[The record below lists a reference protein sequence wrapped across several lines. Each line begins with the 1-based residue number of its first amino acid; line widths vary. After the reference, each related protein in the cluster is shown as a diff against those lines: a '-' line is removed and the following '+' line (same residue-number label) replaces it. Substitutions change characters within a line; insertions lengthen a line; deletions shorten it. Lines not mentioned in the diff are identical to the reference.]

1 MAYIGNRPVSGD
13 NNSFRVLDD
22 IKTHTFSFDGS
33 SSSVVS
39 TSDNTITHLGHRLV
53 QGQRVTYTDGT
64 GSAIG
69 GLTDGTVYFVIMN
82 DANSFKLASSA
93 SNAAAG
99 TAVNLSALGSGT
111 AHNITVAFD
120 GVNTKFKATFNNG
133 TEADV
138 TRVAQIQ
145 ISLNNVIQQPQNTPT
160 PTSGF
165 GFESDSVI
173 VFASAPA
180 STVTFWGVLFANN
193 FPTFEI
199 SDNEV
204 DNFTGDGS
212 TTDFTLSK
220 SPASN
225 ENIIVTIDGVV
236 QYPSDNST
244 TRAYNTVANTL
255 QFSAAPADGADIQ
268 VRHIGFAGPDESGGV
283 TAFYGRTGS
292 VFLNNS
298 DNIVVNDAE
307 VTGNL
312 TVQGDTTT
320 LNTTLRNVELL
331 RVDGND
337 TVAAGIITQR
347 GSGDILKLYD
357 TSSPVFV
364 VKDGGRVG
372 IGTDNPNVE
381 LDIEGASARIH
392 LHDFDS
398 NQAQILQS
406 GNALYL
412 NVDSEGNGG
421 GSFRMR
427 VGGTTSEQE
436 VLRVGNAGNVG
447 IGTATVDAKL
457 HVEGDIKASGIVTS
471 TGAINS
477 QTDIRINN
485 VSVIETAL
493 NDAVAMAIALG

>member
-39 TSDNTITHLGHRLV
+39 TSDNTITHLGHRLI

-69 GLTDGTVYFVIMN
+69 GLTDGTVYFVVIN

-93 SNAAAG
+93 SNASAG
-99 TAVNLSALGSGT
+99 TGINLTSVGSGT
-111 AHNITVAFD
+111 DHTITVAFD

-145 ISLNNVIQQPQNTPT
+145 ISLNNVIQQPQNTAT

-165 GFESDSVI
+165 GFDTDSVI
-173 VFASAPA
+173 VFATAPA
-180 STVTFWGVLFANN
+180 SNATFWGVLFANN

-199 SDNEV
+199 SDNDV
-204 DNFTGDGS
+204 DSFTGNGS
-212 TTDFTLSK
+212 ATQFSLSK

-225 ENIIVTIDGVV
+225 ENVIVTIDGVV

-244 TRAYNTVANTL
+244 TRAYNTIGNAL

-268 VRHIGFAGPDESGGV
+268 ARHIGFAGPDPSVAGV

-292 VFLNNS
+292 VFLNSS
-298 DNIVVNDAE
+298 DSIVVNDAE

-331 RVDGND
+331 RVDGSD
-337 TVAAGIITQR
+337 DIAAGIITQR

-372 IGTDNPNVE
+372 IGTDTV
-381 LDIEGASARIH
+381 SYTH
-392 LHDFDS
+392 LT
-398 NQAQILQS
+398 LP
-406 GNALYL
+406 
-412 NVDSEGNGG
+412 
-421 GSFRMR
+421 
-427 VGGTTSEQE
+427 T
-436 VLRVGNAGNVG
+436 
-447 IGTATVDAKL
+447 
-457 HVEGDIKASGIVTS
+457 KA
-471 TGAINS
+471 
-477 QTDIRINN
+477 
-485 VSVIETAL
+485 
-493 NDAVAMAIALG
+493 

>member
-1 MAYIGNRPVSGD
+1 MAYLGNRPVSGD
-13 NNSFRVLDD
+13 NNSFSVLDD

-39 TSDNTITHLGHRLV
+39 TSDNTITHKGHRLI

-64 GSAIG
+64 GSPIG
-69 GLTDGTVYFVIMN
+69 GLTDGTVYFVVIN

-99 TAVNLSALGSGT
+99 TGINLSGLGSGT

-145 ISLNNVIQQPQNTPT
+145 ISLNNVIQQPQNTAT

-165 GFESDSVI
+165 GFDSDSVI
-173 VFASAPA
+173 VFATAPA

-199 SDNEV
+199 SDNDV
-204 DNFTGDGS
+204 DSFTGNGS
-212 TTDFTLSK
+212 TTEFSLSK
-220 SPASN
+220 SPATN

-244 TRAYNTVANTL
+244 TRAYNTVGNAL

-268 VRHIGFAGPDESGGV
+268 ARHIGFAGPDPSVAGV

-392 LHDFDS
+392 LHDRDS

-457 HVEGDIKASGIVTS
+457 HVEGDIKASGIVTAS
-471 TGAINS
+471 SFVGGLPITNGADN
-477 QTDIRINN
+477 R
-485 VSVIETAL
+485 VITATS
-493 NDAVAMAIALG
+493 ASAI